1 MTTKILVTG
10 GAGYIGSHAC
20 KAIAKAGL
28 LPVVYDNLS
37 RGFEWAVQWGPLEHG
52 DILDQQRLETAI
64 RRHQPA
70 SVMHFAAIAYVAES
84 IADPAAYYRNNVVGS
99 LNLLDAMRAC
109 GVDRIVFSSSCTTYG
124 AASSEPIAE
133 DAPQA
138 PINPYGATKLAIEQA
153 LKDYGRGYGLRAVAL
168 RYFNAAGADPSGD
181 IGEAHEPETH
191 LVPLVLEAAAG
202 GAPLTLFGD
211 DYETPDG
218 TCVRDYIHVTDLA
231 DAHVRSLQAL
241 NRTKGFQAFN
251 LGTGRGLSNM
261 EIIAAARR
269 RTGRDIPITI
279 GPRRAGDPPRLT
291 ADPLKA
297 KTELGWI
304 PRLSS
309 VDDIIDTA
317 WRWRNQ
323 RP

>member
-1 MTTKILVTG
+1 LTTKILVTG